1 MLQRQS
7 YAPYALYGH
16 HGRSVTSNDW
26 LDRYLSNSGTRIL
39 SAQHVSAAILLFPL
53 VADQA
58 GVEAKKIARRVV
70 RSHSSPRHDS
80 KREKGF
86 HTWPHGGSL
95 LPKNCLWRSVAE
107 GFLDLFYAPVRQ
119 EIVCKEIV
127 ESSSLKQCFNHLS
140 RNQFSPVPGNKFR
153 PKGVEKPN
161 PDVGENLVAATA
173 LSLYLQ
179 LIEPDITTL
188 KAICYTVGCKL
199 GQIGSTFRRR

>member
-1 MLQRQS
+1 MIHMLCRDIRKPLHTVSNNCTRPIFIQFRDENTE
-7 YAPYALYGH
+7 
-16 HGRSVTSNDW
+16 RSTW
-26 LDRYLSNSGTRIL
+26 ICSNSIVSSGCRSGWGRGEKNCPSSGAYSL
-39 SAQHVSAAILLFPL
+39 QPSARFQ
-53 VADQA
+53 
-58 GVEAKKIARRVV
+58 
-70 RSHSSPRHDS
+70 
-80 KREKGF
+80 REKGF
-86 HTWPHGGSL
+86 HPWPHVGSL
-95 LPKNCLWRSVAE
+95 SPKNCLWRSVAE
-107 GFLDLFYAPVRQ
+107 GFLDLFYAPLRQ

-188 KAICYTVGCKL
+188 KVICYTVGCKL
-199 GQIGSTFRRR
+199 GQIGSTFQRQ